1 MPSQKFIFGLA
12 LLAIILFGVNVKPE
26 LFGSIIK
33 SFPTGLTGPS
43 LACNSPDL
51 FKEFRQRLNERIEG
65 LKANVT
71 QNTIAFDNGEC
82 SAKRDDPNCEKNR
95 VARAIEEH
103 RNNLNHLALH
113 IVRTETLG
121 QVENSLSCSMDYT
134 FSEAADSPETFKFL
148 LGRDDDGRLV
158 WHYDQRVT
166 PPYER
171 PW

>member
-1 MPSQKFIFGLA
+1 MSNRKSILAFA
-12 LLAIILFGVNVKPE
+12 LLAIIILVIDLKPGIIEAIIDSLPGPTGSSLASNSPE
-26 LFGSIIK
+26 LLS
-33 SFPTGLTGPS
+33 
-43 LACNSPDL
+43 
-51 FKEFRQRLNERIEG
+51 EFRQRLNERIES

-121 QVENSLSCSMDYT
+121 QVGNSLSCSMDYT

-148 LGRDDDGRLV
+148 LGRDDDGHLV
-158 WHYDQRVT
+158 WHYDPRVT